1 MGIYDWQEKHIA
13 EQDARIAELTAEVEQ
28 MASWIVRHG
37 QKVTDH
43 ACADCLPGGEI
54 LVHGFR
60 CGWHAA
66 IARNALK
73 DGV

>member
-1 MGIYDWQEKHIA
+1 MAMHDLQEKIIA
-13 EQDARIAELTAEVEQ
+13 EKDARIAELTAEVEQ

-43 ACADCLPGGEI
+43 ACAECLPDGEI
-54 LVHGFR
+54 LIHGFR
-60 CGWHAA
+60 CGWHTA

-73 DGV
+73 QG